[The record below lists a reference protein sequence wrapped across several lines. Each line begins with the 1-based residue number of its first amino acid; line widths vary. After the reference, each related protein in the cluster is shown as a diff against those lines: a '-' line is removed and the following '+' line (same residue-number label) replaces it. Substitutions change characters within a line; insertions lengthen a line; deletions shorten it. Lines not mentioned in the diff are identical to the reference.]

1 MKRKMTPAP
10 NGMEFIREQEPPS
23 LVDLA
28 LYDMGEPKRKAPAWI
43 QSGSIVQVGAWEPLF
58 FRRRLGNEV
67 SACNN
72 EEHFAYEHT
81 EDFVKDVKRIGAKF
95 IISSFEKNYRVDEAD
110 YPLKKR
116 LAAYCRKH
124 GLRIAYYIRPSEC
137 DREAFPDAPGGK
149 GGWARMANGRSACYA
164 MDQDWLRNVCLHNPE
179 VFEELKKLIR
189 TAVVDLHADMIHFDG
204 FNFGGVEGNDA
215 CRCEKCRA
223 DFTDFLKRRYGNNP
237 EIAKE
242 RFGHANLE
250 NIEPPGMI
258 AFPSIPLGPITRPD
272 WQEWISFRCTWSVML
287 ARIIADYVYE
297 LNPEVAICI
306 NNAPAVKE
314 NLPMLF
320 GEAPPRFNGIADCL
334 FCEDGY
340 GPAVTKD
347 GIITHRV
354 RQMKMSRQMDAF
366 LMSYVDRGQDVSI
379 AREKRTLRTNMAFE
393 AAFNRGRI
401 PHIGYSP
408 YLYTPDFHNGYDEKR
423 EFITWVNHHW
433 DWYQGLETAHDF
445 TVWRSER
452 GLAFAEHL
460 AYAAFVQTEQ
470 LLVEERI
477 PFEIAFDECL
487 DRLTAE
493 DVLLV
498 PDVACITEAQG
509 NKIIRFVRSGGGL
522 LIGRNTSFYDGWY
535 RKRPSPLF
543 KSLMEGASCTIKKG
557 AMKHIAHAG
566 AAVGFED
573 AGSFASDIRYFRSGK
588 GRVVHVPSIVD
599 AASQPPFLTAQGGY
613 NFVLDYTNWRVPE
626 NAEEILSAL
635 KWLKGGR
642 CKFKVDAPRGVIA
655 EYYRQPAKKRCFVH
669 LVNLGAAKAV
679 RNVVVRFNGRPGER
693 VRGVEVFSPDPNASV
708 RFDATTDASGTTV
721 SIDLLDTYTIVA
733 ISLKGTSVP

>member
-1 MKRKMTPAP
+1 MRDHTKL
-10 NGMEFIREQEPPS
+10 IREQSPAP

-43 QSGSIVQVGAWEPLF
+43 QSDPIVQVGAWEPLF
-58 FRRRLGNEV
+58 FRRRFGNDV
-67 SACNN
+67 GAGNN
-72 EEHFAYEHT
+72 EQNFAYEHS
-81 EDFVKDVKRIGAKF
+81 EDFVKEVKRIGANL
-95 IISSFEKNYRVDEAD
+95 IVSSFEKNYRVDAAD
-110 YPLKKR
+110 FPLKKR

-124 GLRIAYYIRPSEC
+124 GLRISYYIRPAEC
-137 DREAFPDAPGGK
+137 DCEAFPDAPGGK
-149 GGWARMANGRSACYA
+149 GGWARTADGRTACYA

-189 TAVVDLHADMIHFDG
+189 TAIVDLHADMIHFDG
-204 FNFGGVEGNDA
+204 FSFGGLEGTDA

-223 DFTDFLKRRYGNNP
+223 DFTDFLQRRYGKNP
-237 EIAKE
+237 KMAKE
-242 RFGHANLE
+242 RFGHTALK

-258 AFPSIPLGPITRPD
+258 ALPAIPQGPITRPD
-272 WQEWISFRCTWSVML
+272 WQEWISFRCTWSVMF
-287 ARIIADYVYE
+287 ARIIADYVYK

-314 NLPMLF
+314 NMPMLL
-320 GEAPPRFNGIADCL
+320 GEAPPLFNAIADCL
-334 FCEDGY
+334 FCEDAY
-340 GPAVTKD
+340 VPAVTKD

-354 RQMKMSRQMDAF
+354 RQMKMSRPMDAF
-366 LMSYVDRGQDVSI
+366 LLSYVDRGQDLST
-379 AREKRTLRTNMAFE
+379 AREKRTLRTNLAFE

-423 EFITWVNHHW
+423 GFISWVNHHW
-433 DWYQGLETAHDF
+433 DLYQGLETAHDF

-452 GLAFAEHL
+452 GLAFAEHP

-498 PDVACITEAQG
+498 PDIACITAAQG
-509 NKIIRFVRSGGGL
+509 NRIIRLVRSGGGL
-522 LIGRNTSFYDGWY
+522 LIGRNTSCYDGWY

-543 KSLMEGASCTIKKG
+543 KALMEGAACTVKKG

-566 AAVGFED
+566 AVVGFED
-573 AGSFASDIRYFRSGK
+573 AGSFAGDIRYFRSGK

-599 AASQPPFLTAQGGY
+599 AASQPPLLTAQGGY
-613 NFVLDYTNWRVPE
+613 NFALDYTNWRVPE
-626 NAEEILSAL
+626 HAEEILSAL
-635 KWLKGGR
+635 TWLKGGR
-642 CKFKVDAPRGVIA
+642 YQFKVDAPRGVIA
-655 EYYRQPAKKRCFVH
+655 EYYRQPAHKRYFVH
-669 LVNLGAAKAV
+669 LVNLGAAKDA
-679 RNVVVRFNGRPGER
+679 RNVVIRFNGRPGER
-693 VRGVEVFSPDPNASV
+693 VRNVGIFSPDSGAAG
-708 RFDATTDASGTTV
+708 RFDVTTDAAGTTV
-721 SIDLLDTYTIVA
+721 TLDLLDTYTIVA
-733 ISLKGTSVP
+733 IALQGTKLR